1 MPIDEE
7 SQTSESES
15 LDSDA
20 EVHSTETLNTLLPLR
35 LNILRY

>member
-7 SQTSESES
+7 SQTSESEAES

-20 EVHSTETLNTLLPLR
+20 EVHSTFLT
-35 LNILRY
+35 RYYL